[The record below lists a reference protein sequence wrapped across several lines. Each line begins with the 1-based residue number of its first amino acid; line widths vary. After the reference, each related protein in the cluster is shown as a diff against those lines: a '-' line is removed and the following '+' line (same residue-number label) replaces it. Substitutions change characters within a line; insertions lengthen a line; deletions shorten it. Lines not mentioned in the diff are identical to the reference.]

1 MMSEVRPYEDEVL
14 QRLHEVA
21 AAARQIPAEHQPKRL
36 QDALASLV
44 AIDVSSTGTVYL
56 DPFADQAGTGASS

>member
-1 MMSEVRPYEDEVL
+1 MPEVTPYEDEVL

-21 AAARQIPAEHQPKRL
+21 AAARQVPAEHQPKRL

-44 AIDVSSTGTVYL
+44 AIDVVSTGTVCL
-56 DPFADQAGTGASS
+56 DPFADQAGMDVSS